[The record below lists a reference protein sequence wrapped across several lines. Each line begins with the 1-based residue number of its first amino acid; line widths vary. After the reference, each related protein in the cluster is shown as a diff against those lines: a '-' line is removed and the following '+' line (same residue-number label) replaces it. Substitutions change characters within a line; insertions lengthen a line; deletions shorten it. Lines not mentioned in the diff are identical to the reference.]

1 MTVHVRANSPIAEV
15 VLDRP
20 KVNAFD
26 VDQVERLSAGFEQ
39 LAAVDGLRAVLLCA
53 ARDVA
58 FSAGADLGATGPLAE
73 PTGLERWT
81 NAARAMLDRIADFP
95 VPVVASLRKPAAGGG
110 FELAL
115 ACHFRVLATDA
126 HLSLPEIDRGYL
138 PSWSAAE
145 RLLPLIGPARTLD
158 LLLSGRRVH
167 AAEALSVGLVHRVAD
182 DADAEA
188 QQLCEHI
195 AAKPPLAVAAALEQV
210 RLAARQDHA
219 TLRARELADLERLV
233 RTEDTVEGVMS
244 FFEKRAPAFKGR

>member
-1 MTVHVRANSPIAEV
+1 MTVHVRANSPIAEI

-39 LAAVDGLRAVLLCA
+39 LAAVDGLRAVLLRA
-53 ARDVA
+53 AGDVA

-73 PTGLERWT
+73 PTGLARWT
-81 NAARAMLDRIADFP
+81 NAARAMLDGIASFP
-95 VPVVASLRKPAAGGG
+95 VPVVASLRKAAAGGG

-145 RLLPLIGPARTLD
+145 RLLPLIGTARTLD

-210 RLAARQDHA
+210 RVAARQDHA